1 VSRRKIP
8 ELRHHK
14 GVEKGY
20 ARFDGVQKY
29 FGRSG
34 SWPRDVKNPPGE
46 VQAAYDRYLAEW
58 LQGKVFASQ
67 LPKASRLT
75 VLELATAYLT
85 HAQTYYRKRGK
96 QTSEVGAIQA
106 ALRPLVKLYGGLPVT
121 SFDVVALE
129 KVRDEMIGRGWS
141 RKSINGHVGRLRL
154 MFRWGAQRKLVPA
167 SVYAELTLLDGLKA
181 SRSNAVERPPIQP
194 VPWETV
200 EKTLPHVHEPVR
212 TMVRVH
218 WLLGCRSQDVRLMRP
233 CDLDRS
239 GPVWRYTPS
248 THKTEHHG
256 RALLYWVGPKAQA
269 LLTPLLEKCKTPES
283 YVFSTRGLKG
293 VGSRGPGHYSAS
305 SYRWAVVRAC
315 ERAGV
320 EEWTPLQIRHSRLT
334 EIRHAHGIE
343 AAQTV
348 AGHSHPD
355 VTLVYAEANQDRS
368 RRIMSEMG

>member
-1 VSRRKIP
+1 VVPP
-8 ELRHHK
+8 E
-14 GVEKGY
+14 
-20 ARFDGVQKY
+20 
-29 FGRSG
+29 
-34 SWPRDVKNPPGE
+34 
-46 VQAAYDRYLAEW
+46 
-58 LQGKVFASQ
+58 
-67 LPKASRLT
+67 
-75 VLELATAYLT
+75 
-85 HAQTYYRKRGK
+85 
-96 QTSEVGAIQA
+96 
-106 ALRPLVKLYGGLPVT
+106 
-121 SFDVVALE
+121 
-129 KVRDEMIGRGWS
+129 
-141 RKSINGHVGRLRL
+141 
-154 MFRWGAQRKLVPA
+154 
-167 SVYAELTLLDGLKA
+167 
-181 SRSNAVERPPIQP
+181 
-194 VPWETV
+194 
-200 EKTLPHVHEPVR
+200 
-212 TMVRVH
+212 
-218 WLLGCRSQDVRLMRP
+218 
-233 CDLDRS
+233 
-239 GPVWRYTPS
+239 

-283 YVFSTRGLKG
+283 YVFTTRGLKG

>member
-106 ALRPLVKLYGGLPVT
+106 ALRPLV
-121 SFDVVALE
+121 
-129 KVRDEMIGRGWS
+129 
-141 RKSINGHVGRLRL
+141 
-154 MFRWGAQRKLVPA
+154 
-167 SVYAELTLLDGLKA
+167 DGLKA

>member
-106 ALRPLVKLYGGLPVT
+106 AQSGRSSSCTAACPLRP
-121 SFDVVALE
+121 
-129 KVRDEMIGRGWS
+129 
-141 RKSINGHVGRLRL
+141 
-154 MFRWGAQRKLVPA
+154 
-167 SVYAELTLLDGLKA
+167 
-181 SRSNAVERPPIQP
+181 
-194 VPWETV
+194 
-200 EKTLPHVHEPVR
+200 
-212 TMVRVH
+212 
-218 WLLGCRSQDVRLMRP
+218 
-233 CDLDRS
+233 
-239 GPVWRYTPS
+239 S
-248 THKTEHHG
+248 T
-256 RALLYWVGPKAQA
+256 W
-269 LLTPLLEKCKTPES
+269 
-283 YVFSTRGLKG
+283 
-293 VGSRGPGHYSAS
+293 
-305 SYRWAVVRAC
+305 W
-315 ERAGV
+315 
-320 EEWTPLQIRHSRLT
+320 
-334 EIRHAHGIE
+334 
-343 AAQTV
+343 
-348 AGHSHPD
+348 
-355 VTLVYAEANQDRS
+355 RS
-368 RRIMSEMG
+368 RRSGTK